1 MDNQQIIINA
11 IDKLFNKNLNINLNY
26 YYMDNQQVIIDAI
39 DKLFNKNLNI
49 CNNYIFIYTPP
60 KVGSTTLVTSLRV
73 SLGKS
78 FNIIHIHDE
87 TMLSVL
93 TGINNVKIND
103 IINFLANNGKTVYV
117 IDVYRT
123 PVERKISEFFEKLSP
138 YHFNNTEENISHYSI
153 RRIFDRF
160 NKLFPHLENG
170 DHYID
175 KYDISEPVPFDFEK
189 KYTIQLI
196 NNITYVKLRLC
207 DSQLWG
213 SILSNILQT
222 DIVMIDDY
230 KTETKSIGELY
241 KRFKNEYKLPIN
253 YYENIK
259 TCKYF
264 NFYYNEEERNNY
276 LNTWNKNLEEECIP
290 YTRVEFDFYMN
301 LCLENQ
307 YINDIQIHHYIDNG
321 CFCELCKNKR
331 RDIFFRAKNGEKI
344 FEKIIHSNV
353 VFEEK
358 KNIIKR
364 GIEIINKKIEIL
376 NKKRANKKIKK
387 NQFAINH
394 KMA

>member
-1 MDNQQIIINA
+1 MENQENIMNA
-11 IDKLFNKNLNINLNY
+11 TDKLFNQNLNIS
-26 YYMDNQQVIIDAI
+26 
-39 DKLFNKNLNI
+39 
-49 CNNYIFIYTPP
+49 NNYIFIYTPP

-87 TMLSVL
+87 VMLSVL
-93 TGINNVKIND
+93 TGINNVNIND
-103 IINFLANNGKTVYV
+103 IINYLANNGKNVYV

-123 PVERKISEFFEKLSP
+123 PIERKISEFFEKLSS

-170 DHYID
+170 DHYLD
-175 KYDISEPVPFDFEK
+175 KYNITEPVPFDFEK
-189 KYTIQLI
+189 KYTVQIV
-196 NNITYVKLRLC
+196 NNIKYIKLRLC

-213 SILSNILQT
+213 NILSTILQT
-222 DIVMIDDY
+222 EIIIISDY
-230 KTETKSIGELY
+230 KTETKSIGNLY
-241 KRFKNEYKLPIN
+241 KKFKNEYKLPVN

-264 NFYYNEEERNNY
+264 NYYYNEEERNNY

-290 YTRVEFDFYMN
+290 YTVGEFDFYMN

-307 YINDIQIHHYIDNG
+307 YINDIQVDHYIDNG
-321 CFCELCKNKR
+321 CFCELCKIKR
-331 RDIFFRAKNGEKI
+331 RDIFFRAKNGDKI
-344 FEKIIHSNV
+344 FEKIIHDNV

-358 KNIIKR
+358 QNIIKR
-364 GIEIINKKIEIL
+364 GIEIINKKIEFI
-376 NKKRANKKIKK
+376 NKKRAEKKIKK

-394 KMA
+394 KMS

>member
-1 MDNQQIIINA
+1 MENQENIMNA
-11 IDKLFNKNLNINLNY
+11 TAKLFNQNLNIST
-26 YYMDNQQVIIDAI
+26 
-39 DKLFNKNLNI
+39 
-49 CNNYIFIYTPP
+49 NYIFIYTPP

-78 FNIIHIHDE
+78 HNIIHIHDE

-103 IINFLANNGKTVYV
+103 IIHFLANNGKNVYV

-123 PVERKISEFFEKLSP
+123 PIERKMSEFFEKLSS

-189 KYTIQLI
+189 KYTVQII
-196 NNITYVKLRLC
+196 NNVKYIKLRLC

-213 SILSNILQT
+213 SILSTILQREILIIT
-222 DIVMIDDY
+222 DY
-230 KTETKSIGELY
+230 KTETKGIGELY
-241 KRFKNEYKLPIN
+241 KKFKNEYKLPVN
-253 YYENIK
+253 HYENIK

-264 NFYYNEEERNNY
+264 NYYYNEEERNNY
-276 LNTWNKNLEEECIP
+276 LTNWSKNLEEECIS
-290 YTRVEFDFYMN
+290 YTVGEFDFYMN

-307 YINDIQIHHYIDNG
+307 YINDIQIDHYIDNG

-331 RDIFFRAKNGEKI
+331 REIFFKAKNGEKI
-344 FEKIIHSNV
+344 FEKIIHDNV

-358 KNIIKR
+358 QNIIRR
-364 GIEIINKKIEIL
+364 GIEIINKKIEFI
-376 NKKRANKKIKK
+376 NKKRAEKKIKK

-394 KMA
+394 KIS